1 MTLDGSS
8 ITQYCKN
15 EERSTAKMFQF
26 EIKKTLCCHTVLIGF
41 FENSSIRKLR

>member
-15 EERSTAKMFQF
+15 EELSTAKMFQF
-26 EIKKTLCCHTVLIGF
+26 EIKKTLLPYSINWVL
-41 FENSSIRKLR
+41 